1 MILTLFFLFLLT
13 CQHTDG
19 LLHIAAQL
27 LRHLRDFEFLGLLR
41 GISEVLLDRGFCGID
56 SRPDSAQANS
66 NFLILS
72 CRIIGLVDGQNLPFL
87 LVGQSQQGLYG
98 IELVDIL
105 SLVQQNLAIGI
116 VDDSVLDNRT

>member
-1 MILTLFFLFLLT
+1 M
-13 CQHTDG
+13 
-19 LLHIAAQL
+19 
-27 LRHLRDFEFLGLLR
+27 RDFELLGLLR
-41 GISEVLLDRGFCGID
+41 GISEILLDRGFRGID

-87 LVGQSQQGLYG
+87 LVGQSQQGLHG
-98 IELVDIL
+98 IKLVDIL